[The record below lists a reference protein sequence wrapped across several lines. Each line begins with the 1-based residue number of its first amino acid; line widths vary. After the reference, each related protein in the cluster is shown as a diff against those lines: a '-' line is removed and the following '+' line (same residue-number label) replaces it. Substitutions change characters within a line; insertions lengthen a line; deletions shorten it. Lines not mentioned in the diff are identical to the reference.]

1 MTESLVTRARAIA
14 AEALRDET
22 RYDGSPFLGHADG
35 VAFIVQDEIG
45 LPAECVAAVYLHEA
59 TRTHKDIDI
68 SGFPQDIRAMV
79 DGLNKISTIKPK
91 DTRLEAENYKKLI
104 VQYSTDPRVTVIKI
118 ADRLEV
124 MRHLNIFPKSSR
136 EQKLLETQMLYMPIA
151 HQLGLYNINSELGNI
166 YFRYEEPEQYRQIM
180 QKLKATEKYREELS
194 REFIEPLKKGLSDEG
209 IKYKLKVRTK
219 TAWSIYRKMQ
229 VQKVPFEKVYDVFA
243 IRFINYVDIFPKIKE
258 PLRDTVCEATEPVEV
273 PTDPSSDMMVV
284 PTDDD
289 LLLMQEI
296 ERLMQEQALFKATDL
311 SIANLAALCGKSH
324 RVVSMAIN
332 HCQGV
337 NFKTYINEYRVAEA
351 ARLIETG
358 WLKHHTLDA
367 LALETGFT
375 GRVNLYRA
383 FKRKMG
389 VSPTDWEAKARV

>member
-1 MTESLVTRARAIA
+1 MDNYFSDDERQRLHWVPVAFYSAFGVGVIALLFALLITPFTQLLFMLVT
-14 AEALRDET
+14 T
-22 RYDGSPFLGHADG
+22 
-35 VAFIVQDEIG
+35 
-45 LPAECVAAVYLHEA
+45 VY
-59 TRTHKDIDI
+59 
-68 SGFPQDIRAMV
+68 
-79 DGLNKISTIKPK
+79 
-91 DTRLEAENYKKLI
+91 
-104 VQYSTDPRVTVIKI
+104 YS
-118 ADRLEV
+118 
-124 MRHLNIFPKSSR
+124 
-136 EQKLLETQMLYMPIA
+136 
-151 HQLGLYNINSELGNI
+151 
-166 YFRYEEPEQYRQIM
+166 
-180 QKLKATEKYREELS
+180 
-194 REFIEPLKKGLSDEG
+194 
-209 IKYKLKVRTK
+209 
-219 TAWSIYRKMQ
+219 
-229 VQKVPFEKVYDVFA
+229 VFA

-351 ARLIETG
+351 ARLIEAG

-367 LALETGFT
+367 LALETGFA

-389 VSPTDWEAKARV
+389 VSPTDWEAKVNA

>member
-1 MTESLVTRARAIA
+1 MLIFLYDLVTVYIIPGMMLAFGICLLFLSIPDKEGLKNYVFARKVMGVTFLVYCVALICEAVTREPLVGDLLNSMIVIAIGITQAFLFTYSLIALLDIGFFTKATACRETLVIAITTVAAFALFFLCPQSSRALIFYGFSLWYMLLMARYV
-14 AEALRDET
+14 ALFRRYYKRYLQLMDNYFSDDE
-22 RYDGSPFLGHADG
+22 RQRLHWVP
-35 VAFIVQDEIG
+35 VAFYSAFGVGVIALLFALLITPFTQLLFMLVTT
-45 LPAECVAAVYLHEA
+45 VY
-59 TRTHKDIDI
+59 
-68 SGFPQDIRAMV
+68 
-79 DGLNKISTIKPK
+79 
-91 DTRLEAENYKKLI
+91 
-104 VQYSTDPRVTVIKI
+104 YS
-118 ADRLEV
+118 
-124 MRHLNIFPKSSR
+124 
-136 EQKLLETQMLYMPIA
+136 
-151 HQLGLYNINSELGNI
+151 
-166 YFRYEEPEQYRQIM
+166 
-180 QKLKATEKYREELS
+180 
-194 REFIEPLKKGLSDEG
+194 
-209 IKYKLKVRTK
+209 
-219 TAWSIYRKMQ
+219 
-229 VQKVPFEKVYDVFA
+229 VFA
-243 IRFINYVDIFPKIKE
+243 IRLINYVDIFPKIKE

-367 LALETGFT
+367 LALETGFA

-389 VSPTDWEAKARV
+389 VSPTDWEAKART

>member
-1 MTESLVTRARAIA
+1 MMLAFGICLLFLSIPDKEGLKNYVFARKVMGVTFLVYCVALICEAVTREPLVGDLLNSMIVIAIGITQAFLFTYSLIALLDIGFFTKATACRETLVIAITTVAAFALFFLFPQSSRALIFYGFSLWYMLLMARYVALFRRYYKRYLQLMDNYFSDDERQRLHWVPVAFYSAFGVGVIALLFALLITPFTQLLFMLVT
-14 AEALRDET
+14 T
-22 RYDGSPFLGHADG
+22 
-35 VAFIVQDEIG
+35 
-45 LPAECVAAVYLHEA
+45 VY
-59 TRTHKDIDI
+59 
-68 SGFPQDIRAMV
+68 
-79 DGLNKISTIKPK
+79 
-91 DTRLEAENYKKLI
+91 
-104 VQYSTDPRVTVIKI
+104 YS
-118 ADRLEV
+118 
-124 MRHLNIFPKSSR
+124 
-136 EQKLLETQMLYMPIA
+136 
-151 HQLGLYNINSELGNI
+151 
-166 YFRYEEPEQYRQIM
+166 
-180 QKLKATEKYREELS
+180 
-194 REFIEPLKKGLSDEG
+194 
-209 IKYKLKVRTK
+209 
-219 TAWSIYRKMQ
+219 
-229 VQKVPFEKVYDVFA
+229 VFA

-273 PTDPSSDMMVV
+273 PDPSSDMMVV

-351 ARLIETG
+351 TRLIEAG

-367 LALETGFT
+367 LALETGFA

-389 VSPTDWEAKARV
+389 VSPTDWEAKVKA

>member
-180 QKLKATEKYREELS
+180 Q
-194 REFIEPLKKGLSDEG
+194 
-209 IKYKLKVRTK
+209 
-219 TAWSIYRKMQ
+219 
-229 VQKVPFEKVYDVFA
+229 
-243 IRFINYVDIFPKIKE
+243 
-258 PLRDTVCEATEPVEV
+258 
-273 PTDPSSDMMVV
+273 
-284 PTDDD
+284 
-289 LLLMQEI
+289 
-296 ERLMQEQALFKATDL
+296 
-311 SIANLAALCGKSH
+311 
-324 RVVSMAIN
+324 
-332 HCQGV
+332 
-337 NFKTYINEYRVAEA
+337 
-351 ARLIETG
+351 
-358 WLKHHTLDA
+358 
-367 LALETGFT
+367 
-375 GRVNLYRA
+375 
-383 FKRKMG
+383 
-389 VSPTDWEAKARV
+389 

>member
-1 MTESLVTRARAIA
+1 MMLAFGICLLFLSIPDKEGLKNYVFARKVMGVTFLVYCVALICEAVTREPLVGDLLNSMIVIAIGITQAFLFTYSLIALLDIGFFTKATACRETLVIAITTVAAFALFFLFPQSSRALIFYGFSLLYMLLMARYVALFRRYYKRYLQLMDNYFSDDERQRLHWVPVAFYSAFGVGVIALLFALLITPFTQLLFMLVT
-14 AEALRDET
+14 T
-22 RYDGSPFLGHADG
+22 
-35 VAFIVQDEIG
+35 
-45 LPAECVAAVYLHEA
+45 VY
-59 TRTHKDIDI
+59 
-68 SGFPQDIRAMV
+68 
-79 DGLNKISTIKPK
+79 
-91 DTRLEAENYKKLI
+91 
-104 VQYSTDPRVTVIKI
+104 YS
-118 ADRLEV
+118 
-124 MRHLNIFPKSSR
+124 
-136 EQKLLETQMLYMPIA
+136 
-151 HQLGLYNINSELGNI
+151 
-166 YFRYEEPEQYRQIM
+166 
-180 QKLKATEKYREELS
+180 
-194 REFIEPLKKGLSDEG
+194 
-209 IKYKLKVRTK
+209 
-219 TAWSIYRKMQ
+219 
-229 VQKVPFEKVYDVFA
+229 VFA

-273 PTDPSSDMMVV
+273 PTDPSSDMLVV

-351 ARLIETG
+351 TRLIEAG

-367 LALETGFT
+367 LALETGFA

-389 VSPTDWEAKARV
+389 VSPTDWEAKART